1 MKTTNM
7 NNTNATNE
15 NEMVYILNHVVT
27 REYAGRTEI
36 DITADD
42 CAGKVPSLDVLSGHW
57 LRDISVY
64 NLTTGEESVF
74 GYKAFDKWRNGKTL
88 KELANYRIMRVWD
101 EDHRDYFTSENCVEI
116 QEYYFT
122 TAKRSEIPAEE
133 KNHLWKVE
141 AYNEET
147 GELIA
152 LHWSGNS
159 TLALYEIYKKI
170 LHWRYE
176 EGIVNCKVLVNGI
189 DVSRHFYANERK
201 RYSISTWRYCDTI
214 NITIDTHEYKAKAKG
229 GTSFVCCICG
239 KEHPIEA
246 GTFPTHPVRPDKDI
260 NGQPNYCCMAC
271 YEKYVGGMRACYSD
285 FHLGKSEIGAL
296 SNIDNWLQLDE
307 AILGLSLG
315 EMDYIIEQGRF
326 LTSAMN
332 RLRIEECKDAM
343 RERGKLRSK
352 ERARVRARERR
363 EETKAAKLA
372 TKETK

>member
-1 MKTTNM
+1 M
-7 NNTNATNE
+7 
-15 NEMVYILNHVVT
+15 
-27 REYAGRTEI
+27 
-36 DITADD
+36 
-42 CAGKVPSLDVLSGHW
+42 
-57 LRDISVY
+57 
-64 NLTTGEESVF
+64 
-74 GYKAFDKWRNGKTL
+74 
-88 KELANYRIMRVWD
+88 
-101 EDHRDYFTSENCVEI
+101 
-116 QEYYFT
+116 
-122 TAKRSEIPAEE
+122 
-133 KNHLWKVE
+133 
-141 AYNEET
+141 
-147 GELIA
+147 
-152 LHWSGNS
+152 
-159 TLALYEIYKKI
+159 
-170 LHWRYE
+170 
-176 EGIVNCKVLVNGI
+176 
-189 DVSRHFYANERK
+189 
-201 RYSISTWRYCDTI
+201 
-214 NITIDTHEYKAKAKG
+214 
-229 GTSFVCCICG
+229 
-239 KEHPIEA
+239 
-246 GTFPTHPVRPDKDI
+246 RPDKDI